1 MTLYITG
8 LKREK
13 KSLTAV
19 FVDGEL
25 WDRLDSEVLAQDSI
39 KVGMPVDE
47 NFLTELKFE
56 SDYKR
61 AKDRALYLISF
72 RDYSEE
78 ELKDKLKKDYGE
90 AAAEKAVAKMRDLG
104 LVNDLNFA
112 QKYARELLLNKHF
125 SKRRAEFELLQKGID
140 KDTVCDILSELE
152 YDALEQIGILVD
164 KKYRLAYFDEK
175 VKKRAVTFLQR
186 YGYSWDDIKRFFDSC
201 RDQM

>member
-8 LKREK
+8 LRTEK
-13 KSLTAV
+13 KRLTAV

-25 WDRLDSEVLAQDSI
+25 WNRLDSEIVTQNSI

-72 RDYSEE
+72 RDYSEK
-78 ELKDKLKKDYGE
+78 ELTDKLKKDYGE
-90 AAAEKAVAKMRDLG
+90 TAAEKAVARMRDLG

-112 QKYARELLLNKHF
+112 QKYARKLLFNKHF

-140 KDTVCDILSELE
+140 KDTVCDILSALE
-152 YDALEQIGILVD
+152 YDALEQIGLLVD
-164 KKYRLAYFDEK
+164 KKYPMAYSDEK
-175 VKKRAVTFLQR
+175 VKNRAVAFLQR
-186 YGYSWDDIKRFFDSC
+186 HGYSWDDIKRFFDSC
-201 RDQM
+201 CD

>member
-8 LKREK
+8 LRTEK
-13 KSLTAV
+13 KRLTAV

-25 WDRLDSEVLAQDSI
+25 WNRLDSEILTQNSI

-72 RDYSEE
+72 RDYSEK
-78 ELKDKLKKDYGE
+78 ELKDKIKKDYGE
-90 AAAEKAVAKMRDLG
+90 AAAEKAVTRMRDLG
-104 LVNDLNFA
+104 LANDLDFA
-112 QKYARELLLNKHF
+112 QKYARELLFNRHF

-140 KDTVCDILSELE
+140 KDMVCDILSELE
-152 YDALEQIGILVD
+152 YDALEQIGLLVD
-164 KKYRLAYFDEK
+164 KKYRLAYSDEK
-175 VKKRAVTFLQR
+175 VKKRAVAFLQR
-186 YGYSWDDIKRFFDSC
+186 HGYSWDDIKRFFDSC
-201 RDQM
+201 CD

>member
-8 LKREK
+8 LRTEK
-13 KSLTAV
+13 KRLTAV

-25 WDRLDSEVLAQDSI
+25 WNRLDSEILTQNSI

-72 RDYSEE
+72 RDYSEK
-78 ELKDKLKKDYGE
+78 ELKDKLKKDYSE
-90 AAAEKAVAKMRDLG
+90 TAAEKAVAKMRDLG
-104 LVNDLNFA
+104 LANDLNFA
-112 QKYARELLLNKHF
+112 QKYARELLFNKHF

-140 KDTVCDILSELE
+140 KDMVCDILSELE
-152 YDALEQIGILVD
+152 YDALEQIGLLVD
-164 KKYRLAYFDEK
+164 KKYRLAYSDEK
-175 VKKRAVTFLQR
+175 VKKRAVAFLQR
-186 YGYSWDDIKRFFDSC
+186 HGYSWDDIKRFFDSC
-201 RDQM
+201 CD

>member
-1 MTLYITG
+1 M
-8 LKREK
+8 
-13 KSLTAV
+13 TAV

-25 WDRLDSEVLAQDSI
+25 WNRLDSEVLAQNSI

-72 RDYSEE
+72 RDYSEK
-78 ELKDKLKKDYGE
+78 ELTDKLKKDYGE
-90 AAAEKAVAKMRDLG
+90 AAAEKAVARMRDLV
-104 LVNDLNFA
+104 LVNDLDFA
-112 QKYARELLLNKHF
+112 QKYAKEMLFNKHF

-152 YDALEQIGILVD
+152 YDAVEQIGLLVD
-164 KKYRLAYFDEK
+164 KKYPMAYSYEK

-186 YGYSWDDIKRFFDSC
+186 HGYSWDDIKRFFDSC
-201 RDQM
+201 RD

>member
-1 MTLYITG
+1 MYITG
-8 LKREK
+8 LKTEK

-25 WDRLDSEVLAQDSI
+25 WDRLDSEILTQNSI

-72 RDYSEE
+72 RDYSEK
-78 ELKDKLKKDYGE
+78 ELTDKLRKDYGE
-90 AAAEKAVAKMRDLG
+90 AAAEKAVARVRDLG
-104 LVNDLNFA
+104 LANDLNFA
-112 QKYARELLLNKHF
+112 QKYARELLFNKHF
-125 SKRRAEFELLQKGID
+125 SKRRAEFELLQKGIN

-152 YDALEQIGILVD
+152 EYDALEQIGLLVD
-164 KKYRLAYFDEK
+164 KKYRLAYSDEK
-175 VKKRAVTFLQR
+175 VKKRAVAFLQR
-186 YGYSWDDIKRFFDSC
+186 YGYTWDDIKRFFDSC
-201 RDQM
+201 RN

>member
-8 LKREK
+8 LNRDKKR
-13 KSLTAV
+13 LTAV

-25 WDRLDSEVLAQDSI
+25 WNRLDSAVLAQNSI

-72 RDYSEE
+72 RDYSEK
-78 ELKDKLKKDYGE
+78 ELTDKLRKDYGE
-90 AAAEKAVAKMRDLG
+90 AAAEKAVARMRDLV
-104 LVNDLNFA
+104 LVNDLDFA
-112 QKYARELLLNKHF
+112 QKYAKEMLFNKHF

-152 YDALEQIGILVD
+152 YDAVEQIGLLVD
-164 KKYRLAYFDEK
+164 KKYPMAYSDEK
-175 VKKRAVTFLQR
+175 VKKRAVAFLQR
-186 YGYSWDDIKRFFDSC
+186 HGYSWDDIKRFFDSC
-201 RDQM
+201 RN

>member
-8 LKREK
+8 LKTEK

-25 WDRLDSEVLAQDSI
+25 WDRLDSEILTQNSI

-72 RDYSEE
+72 RDYSEK
-78 ELKDKLKKDYGE
+78 ELKDKIKKDYGE
-90 AAAEKAVAKMRDLG
+90 AAAEKAVTRMRDLG
-104 LVNDLNFA
+104 LANDLDFA
-112 QKYARELLLNKHF
+112 QKYARELLFNRHF

-140 KDTVCDILSELE
+140 KDMVCDILSELE
-152 YDALEQIGILVD
+152 YDALEQIGLLVD
-164 KKYRLAYFDEK
+164 KKYRLAYSDEK
-175 VKKRAVTFLQR
+175 VKKRAVAFLQR
-186 YGYSWDDIKRFFDSC
+186 HGYSWDDIKRFFDSC
-201 RDQM
+201 CD

>member
-8 LKREK
+8 LKTEK

-25 WDRLDSEVLAQDSI
+25 WDRLDSEILTQNSI

-72 RDYSEE
+72 RDYSEK
-78 ELKDKLKKDYGE
+78 ELTDKLRKDYGE
-90 AAAEKAVAKMRDLG
+90 AAAEKAVARVRDLG
-104 LVNDLNFA
+104 LANDLNFA
-112 QKYARELLLNKHF
+112 QKYARELLFNKHF
-125 SKRRAEFELLQKGID
+125 SKRRAEFELLQKGIN

-152 YDALEQIGILVD
+152 EYDALEQIGLLVD
-164 KKYRLAYFDEK
+164 KKYRLAYSDEK
-175 VKKRAVTFLQR
+175 VKKRAVAFLQR
-186 YGYSWDDIKRFFDSC
+186 YGYTWDDIKRFFDSC
-201 RDQM
+201 RN